1 MKKTA
6 TTTLIKAALFCFLGL
21 ISTSTRAADKAD
33 PTGTWKWSN
42 TFNGN
47 TRESTLT
54 LKLDGEKLTGK
65 MSGRNGN
72 DTDIE
77 NAKVKGDEITFDVT
91 RERNG
96 NKFTSKYNGKLSGD
110 TITGKIES
118 KNRDGEATSRDWTA
132 KRDGGKPA
140 ADNSA
145 KNLTG
150 DWKYTVNTPNGQTLE
165 PTLKLKQDGDKLTGT
180 LVMNTRE
187 TPITDAKIDGNKVT
201 FTVERE
207 RNGNKVTSKYDAKL
221 EGGDL
226 KGKIT
231 SNFGGN
237 DRTYDFD
244 AKKQ

>member
-1 MKKTA
+1 MEEAGLPIAYIQQSATRDGFILKAATNPPNTLNQDLSKTSSPQFSSVTA
-6 TTTLIKAALFCFLGL
+6 TNFLG
-21 ISTSTRAADKAD
+21 
-33 PTGTWKWSN
+33 N
-42 TFNGN
+42 
-47 TRESTLT
+47 
-54 LKLDGEKLTGK
+54 
-65 MSGRNGN
+65 
-72 DTDIE
+72 
-77 NAKVKGDEITFDVT
+77 
-91 RERNG
+91 
-96 NKFTSKYNGKLSGD
+96 
-110 TITGKIES
+110 
-118 KNRDGEATSRDWTA
+118 ATSATTA
-132 KRDGGKPA
+132 
-140 ADNSA
+140 NSTPYA
-145 KNLTG
+145 KNFTG